1 MPLEGITKYEKG
13 FKGPSPAKGGIEL
26 WNPIGVEKGGWRV
39 KIICRLVWIGLIF
52 IMLAGCAT
60 REDILILDRRTSSL
74 ERNLSQ
80 IKDANEETKTKLSRR
95 IEQSEKKMDSQLNPV
110 LQNQADSGVQQEAL
124 KEQIQILQG
133 RIEALEHNQKKEQTQ
148 LSDSLSKDLKDLQ
161 ARVQRLEKPSP
172 PTPSSEPGPKPEKG
186 KEITR
191 ESKEESKETKEPAK
205 EKEKAKSSPEEIYK
219 EADALLKKQAY
230 EGAQKKYEEY
240 LKAAPKGKYFE
251 EARFG
256 LAESIYGSKDYE
268 EAILSYQKLV
278 KSYPKSKHI
287 PEALYKQA
295 LSFIHLKDTGSA
307 RLLLEKIVKEYPKSS
322 KAKPAQQKLKSL

>member
-1 MPLEGITKYEKG
+1 MRQR
-13 FKGPSPAKGGIEL
+13 FNPAGGGIESL
-26 WNPIGVEKGGWRV
+26 NTIVLGKGGWRV
-39 KIICRLVWIGLIF
+39 KIICRLIGFAFIF
-52 IMLAGCAT
+52 IFLVGCAT
-60 REDILILDRRTSSL
+60 REDVLILDKRTSSL

-80 IKDANEETKTKLSRR
+80 IRDANEETKTKLSRR
-95 IEQSEKKMDSQLNPV
+95 IEQSEKKIDSQLNPV

-124 KEQIQILQG
+124 KAQIQVLQG

-148 LSDSLSKDLKDLQ
+148 LGDSLSKDLKDLQ

-172 PTPSSEPGPKPEKG
+172 PPQPPEPGSKPEKA

-191 ESKEESKETKEPAK
+191 ESKEESKEAKEPTK
-205 EKEKAKSSPEEIYK
+205 EKEKAKLSPEEIYK

-240 LKAAPKGKYFE
+240 LKTAPKGKYFE

-256 LAESIYGSKDYE
+256 LAESLYGSKEYE

-322 KAKPAQQKLKSL
+322 KAKSAQQKLKSLK

>member
-1 MPLEGITKYEKG
+1 MKIVYRLIG
-13 FKGPSPAKGGIEL
+13 FGFL
-26 WNPIGVEKGGWRV
+26 
-39 KIICRLVWIGLIF
+39 F
-52 IMLAGCAT
+52 IMLVGCAT
-60 REDILILDRRTSSL
+60 REDILILANRTSSL
-74 ERNLSQ
+74 ERNIYQ
-80 IKDANEETKTKLSRR
+80 IRDSNEEKTTKLSRR
-95 IEQSEKKMDSQLNPV
+95 IEQTEKRMDSQLNPV
-110 LQNQADSGVQQEAL
+110 LQNQADTGVQQEAL
-124 KEQIQILQG
+124 KAQIQILQG
-133 RIEALEHNQKKEQTQ
+133 RIETLEHNQKKEQTQ
-148 LSDSLSKDLKDLQ
+148 LGDSLSKDIKDLQ
-161 ARVQRLEKPSP
+161 VRLQRLEKTSP
-172 PTPSSEPGPKPEKG
+172 PPLPSEPGLKPEKA

-205 EKEKAKSSPEEIYK
+205 EKEKAKLSPEEIYK

-240 LKAAPKGKYFE
+240 LKTAPKGKYFE

-256 LAESIYGSKDYE
+256 LAESLYGSKEYE

-307 RLLLEKIVKEYPKSS
+307 RLLLEKIIKEYPKSS
-322 KAKPAQQKLKSL
+322 RAKPAQQKLKSL

>member
-1 MPLEGITKYEKG
+1 
-13 FKGPSPAKGGIEL
+13 
-26 WNPIGVEKGGWRV
+26 V
-39 KIICRLVWIGLIF
+39 KIICRLMWIGLLF
-52 IMLAGCAT
+52 IILAGCAT
-60 REDILILDRRTSSL
+60 REDVIILDKRTSSL

-80 IKDANEETKTKLSRR
+80 IRDANEETKTKLSRR

-133 RIEALEHNQKKEQTQ
+133 RIESLEHNQKKEQTQ
-148 LSDSLSKDLKDLQ
+148 LGDTLSKDLKDLQ

-172 PTPSSEPGPKPEKG
+172 SPPSSDTVPKPEKG
-186 KEITR
+186 KEITK
-191 ESKEESKETKEPAK
+191 ESKEESKEPKEPAK

-256 LAESIYGSKDYE
+256 LAESLYGSKDYE
-268 EAILSYQKLV
+268 EAILSYQKLI
-278 KSYPKSKHI
+278 KAFPRSKYI
-287 PEALYKQA
+287 PAALYKQA
-295 LSFIHLKDTGSA
+295 LSFIYLNDNGSA
-307 RLLLEKIVKEYPKSS
+307 RLLLEKIVKEFPKSS
-322 KAKPAQQKLKSL
+322 QAKMAQKKLKSL